1 MTETPDQ
8 HPGSA
13 GSEAQPGEAMAG
25 LLRANAELSRENE
38 MLRERFANRE
48 QIEMVLERERL
59 ILQTVVENI
68 PDAIYAKDTAGR
80 KILANPADVRH
91 SRRKSAAELIG
102 KTDFDLYPP
111 EIAAG
116 YVADDQTVL
125 QSGQPVLWRE
135 EYLFDDQGEKH
146 WILTSKIPMRSAD
159 GTIVGLVGVGRD
171 ITPIKKAEEKLERTY
186 RELVSASRAAGMA
199 EVATNVLHN
208 VGNVL
213 NSVNVSATTIS
224 EGLSHLKIDSVSK
237 LAKLLRDHG
246 ADLAEFLTRDER
258 GAKVPAFLEDL
269 ADHLERERTWLRA
282 EAKNLQEKVD
292 HIKQIVA
299 MQQNYAKLVGVI
311 EQVAIADVVDD
322 ALALHADAH
331 ARHGVAV
338 VRDYRANPTLLV
350 DRHKI
355 LQILVNLFS
364 NAKYACDASNRK
376 DKQVTVSIRTAAGNV
391 RIEVADNGVGIARE
405 NLTRVFT
412 QGFTT
417 RENGHGFGLH
427 GGILAAQELGGSLTA
442 QSDGPGTGA
451 TFTLEFPME
460 RPADATRPD
469 AGNAAGSSDAA
480 PAIFPSNRHVIPTP
494 DPGN

>member
-8 HPGSA
+8 QQGSA
-13 GSEAQPGEAMAG
+13 GSEKQPTEAVAD
-25 LLRANAELSRENE
+25 LLRKNEELSRENE
-38 MLRERFANRE
+38 ALRQRFANRE
-48 QIEMVLERERL
+48 QIELVLERERL

-91 SRRKSAAELIG
+91 SRRTSAAELIG
-102 KTDFDLYPP
+102 KTDFDLYPA

-116 YVADDQTVL
+116 YFADDQTVL
-125 QSGQPVLWRE
+125 QGGQAVLWRE
-135 EYLFDDQGEKH
+135 EYLFDDHGEKH

-159 GTIVGLVGVGRD
+159 GRIVGLVGVGRD

-224 EGLSHLKIDSVSK
+224 DGLAHLKIDSVSK
-237 LAKLLRDHG
+237 LAKLLRDHAAEL
-246 ADLAEFLTRDER
+246 ADFLTRDER
-258 GAKVPAFLEDL
+258 GTKVPSFLEDL

-282 EAKNLQEKVD
+282 EARNLQEKVD

-299 MQQNYAKLVGVI
+299 MQQNYAKLVGVT
-311 EQVAIADVVDD
+311 ERVAIVDVVDD
-322 ALALHADAH
+322 ALALNADAH

-338 VRDYRANPTLLV
+338 VRNYQANPTLLV

-376 DKQVTVSIRTAAGNV
+376 DKQVKVSIHTGAGNV

-451 TFTLEFPME
+451 TFVLEFPIAS
-460 RPADATRPD
+460 PPD
-469 AGNAAGSSDAA
+469 STA
-480 PAIFPSNRHVIPTP
+480 PAESQSENS
-494 DPGN
+494 

>member
-1 MTETPDQ
+1 MTRL
-8 HPGSA
+8 
-13 GSEAQPGEAMAG
+13 M
-25 LLRANAELSRENE
+25 RVNAELTRQNE
-38 MLRERFANRE
+38 ELKQRFANRD
-48 QIEMVLERERL
+48 QIEQVLERERL

-91 SRRKSAAELIG
+91 SRRNSASELIG

-116 YVADDQTVL
+116 YVADDQTVFKN
-125 QSGQPVLWRE
+125 GQPVLWRE
-135 EYLFDDQGEKH
+135 EYLFDQSGEKH

-224 EGLSHLKIDSVSK
+224 DGLKQLKVDSVAK
-237 LAKLLRDHG
+237 LGKLLREHA
-246 ADLAEFLTRDER
+246 ADLADFLAHDER

-269 ADHLERERTWLRA
+269 AEHLERERAWLRQ
-282 EAKNLQEKVD
+282 EARSLQEKVD

-299 MQQNYAKLVGVI
+299 MQQNYARLVGVT
-311 EQVAIADVVDD
+311 ERVTIADVVDD
-322 ALALHADAH
+322 ALALNADAH
-331 ARHGVAV
+331 ARHGVSV
-338 VRDYRANPTLLV
+338 VRDYQANPTLLI
-350 DRHKI
+350 DRHKV
-355 LQILVNLFS
+355 LQILVNLLS

-376 DKQVTVSIRTAAGNV
+376 DKLVRLGIREVAGTV
-391 RIEVADNGVGIARE
+391 RIEVVDNGVGIAPE

-417 RENGHGFGLH
+417 REDGHGFGLH

-442 QSDGPGTGA
+442 QSDGLGKGA
-451 TFTLEFPME
+451 TFTLELPIQTPE
-460 RPADATRPD
+460 
-469 AGNAAGSSDAA
+469 GSSDSGA
-480 PAIFPSNRHVIPTP
+480 PANPAV
-494 DPGN
+494 PGTT

>member
-1 MTETPDQ
+1 MAETPDQ
-8 HPGSA
+8 QQGSA
-13 GSEAQPGEAMAG
+13 GSKEQPTEAMAD
-25 LLRANAELSRENE
+25 LLRKNVELSKENE
-38 MLRERFANRE
+38 ALRQRFANRD

-116 YVADDQTVL
+116 YFADDQTVL
-125 QSGQPVLWRE
+125 QGGQPVLWRE
-135 EYLFDDQGEKH
+135 EYLFDEHGEKH

-159 GTIVGLVGVGRD
+159 GRIGGLIGVGRD
-171 ITPIKKAEEKLERTY
+171 ITPIKKAEEKLEQTS

-224 EGLSHLKIDSVSK
+224 DGLAHAKIDSVSK
-237 LAKLLRDHG
+237 LAKLFHEHAANL
-246 ADLAEFLTRDER
+246 ADFLTRDER
-258 GAKVPAFLEDL
+258 GIKVPAFLEDL
-269 ADHLERERTWLRA
+269 AEHLERERTWLRA

-292 HIKQIVA
+292 HIKQVVA
-299 MQQNYAKLVGVI
+299 MQQNYAKLVGVT
-311 EQVAIADVVDD
+311 ERVAIADVVDD
-322 ALALHADAH
+322 ALALNADAH

-376 DKQVTVSIRTAAGNV
+376 DKQVTVSIQTAAGNV
-391 RIEVADNGVGIARE
+391 RIEVADNGVGIATE
-405 NLTRVFT
+405 NLTRVFM

-460 RPADATRPD
+460 TPAESSPTEADKATGSRD
-469 AGNAAGSSDAA
+469 TAAAK
-480 PAIFPSNRHVIPTP
+480 TQ
-494 DPGN
+494 